1 MPSSPLPGLCL
12 LLLAATV
19 TAQPAPP
26 QTPELVA
33 SNSHAFTYTAT
44 TLSGAG
50 ADLLRRELADTQFVL
65 FGEDHMDHATPVFA
79 GALFRMLHESHGF
92 RHLVVEQDPVAIEE
106 ALEPE
111 RRGDVERLAGLAK
124 LYPSLFEF
132 DSDEDLGLL
141 AEVAAI
147 SEGPDAIWGVEQATG
162 AVRYLEELVDLAP
175 DRDARARAQMLLRD
189 AQAADPGPRY
199 SVNWLAAPA
208 TPAAIEALAQRFQAD
223 AGSRAARLIA
233 GLAKSAEVFGYYRRA
248 EAGEFVGLYNNTE
261 REAVLK
267 RGFLQRYQAVA
278 RTGAP
283 PKAMFKF
290 GANHMYHG
298 KNPSQAF
305 PIGNLAHELAIANG
319 ATVAAAGN
327 ATEGRDDRG
336 PAAAAALP
344 APVPGEGGSGGPVAA
359 TGVAARVRSH
369 RAAAGFP
376 TGRAQAR
383 RARLARARANAGQ
396 RKTPDG
402 RTHRG
407 FCLRAWQ

>member
-1 MPSSPLPGLCL
+1 MPSSTLPGLCL
-12 LLLAATV
+12 LLLAAPV

-26 QTPELVA
+26 RTPELVA
-33 SNSHAFTYTAT
+33 SNSYAFAYTAT

-175 DRDARARAQMLLRD
+175 DRDARARAQLLLRD

-208 TPAAIEALAQRFQAD
+208 TPAAIEALAQRFHAD

-278 RTGAP
+278 RTAAP

-319 ATVAAAGN
+319 SRAFGIYVIALGDGYRSYADYPAWLLSLLPATQPKVATIVDLRPLRPYQRLFREKVDPADLWQQRALLHGFEAIVLLPGSRPAARRLG
-327 ATEGRDDRG
+327 GRD
-336 PAAAAALP
+336 
-344 APVPGEGGSGGPVAA
+344 
-359 TGVAARVRSH
+359 
-369 RAAAGFP
+369 
-376 TGRAQAR
+376 
-383 RARLARARANAGQ
+383 
-396 RKTPDG
+396 
-402 RTHRG
+402 
-407 FCLRAWQ
+407 

>member
-1 MPSSPLPGLCL
+1 MPSSPLPGVCL

-33 SNSHAFTYTAT
+33 SNSHAFAYTAT

-79 GALFRMLHESHGF
+79 RALFRMLHESHGF

-175 DRDARARAQMLLRD
+175 DRDARARARLLLRD

-208 TPAAIEALAQRFQAD
+208 TPAAIEALAQRFHAD
-223 AGSRAARLIA
+223 SGSRAARLIA

-319 ATVAAAGN
+319 SRAFGIYVIALGDGYRSYADYPAWLLSLLPATQPKVATIVDLRPLRPYQRLFREKVDPADLWQQRALLHGFEAIVLLPGSRPAARRLG
-327 ATEGRDDRG
+327 GRD
-336 PAAAAALP
+336 
-344 APVPGEGGSGGPVAA
+344 
-359 TGVAARVRSH
+359 
-369 RAAAGFP
+369 
-376 TGRAQAR
+376 
-383 RARLARARANAGQ
+383 
-396 RKTPDG
+396 
-402 RTHRG
+402 
-407 FCLRAWQ
+407 